1 MFALVIPMMTY
12 IGINLSQIMGGIGWG
27 EIWVYVLITAFAEI
41 YLYRKIWKVLL
52 ELRPKSLGLEGEMFV
67 GEELNQLMLKGCRVY
82 HDVPIEYGNVDHV
95 VVSESGVFAVNT
107 KMLGKPRDRGQDE
120 KVNVN
125 YPESQMH
132 FPDRT
137 IPIPQQKLLTEAKA
151 LSTFLSKSVGEPVQV
166 EAMLALPGWFI
177 KSDRNGAA
185 PVRVFNP
192 KNSSHLFVKNQ
203 SKLSEQM
210 IQRIAHQIDQKCRD
224 IEPQLTRTRRWE
236 SRN

>member
-1 MFALVIPMMTY
+1 MFALVIPMMMY
-12 IGINLSQIMGGIGWG
+12 IGINLSQMMGGIGLA
-27 EIWVYVLITAFAEI
+27 EIWVYVLITAFVEI

-95 VVSESGVFAVNT
+95 VVSPSGVFAVNT

-120 KVNVN
+120 KVTVN
-125 YPESQMH
+125 YTENLMH
-132 FPDRT
+132 FPDR
-137 IPIPQQKLLTEAKA
+137 IISIPQQKLLTEAKA
-151 LSTFLSKSVGEPVQV
+151 LSTFLSKSVGEPVTV

-177 KSDRNGAA
+177 KSDRNGGA

-192 KNSSHLFVKNQ
+192 KNSAPLFVKNQ

-210 IQRIAHQIDQKCRD
+210 VQRIAYQIDQKCRD
-224 IEPQLTRTRRWE
+224 IEPQLARTRRWE
-236 SRN
+236 LRN